1 MNCTNEARYGLPRDC
16 QDHQGSRPPATPA
29 CAAHV
34 HPAKSV
40 SGREPKAWAKGVIS
54 QCETGVALPRLTCL
68 ARPSLLLCLVLSLMH
83 EQMRTSSP
91 RAAWVDLP
99 YSIYTHQPR
108 IRPGP
113 ALPAPRALGISVL
126 YACVRCAA
134 CATECAA
141 SCFFRAGR
149 LQTTQTGQAGL
160 CNRESA
166 VEAARPATRDAPKHC
181 MQFMMSC
188 SSGMSRTQS
197 YDHPRG
203 SMT

>member
-1 MNCTNEARYGLPRDC
+1 MNCTNEARYGLPRDG

-40 SGREPKAWAKGVIS
+40 SDREPKAWAKGVIS
-54 QCETGVALPRLTCL
+54 QCETGVSLPRLTCL
-68 ARPSLLLCLVLSLMH
+68 ARPSLLLCLALSLLH
-83 EQMRTSSP
+83 EQCMRARLSSEDSMGRP
-91 RAAWVDLP
+91 TLLD
-99 YSIYTHQPR
+99 YTNRHKIHKHQPR

-126 YACVRCAA
+126 FACVCCAA

-149 LQTTQTGQAGL
+149 LQTIQTGQAGL

-181 MQFMMSC
+181 NSC
-188 SSGMSRTQS
+188 PV
-197 YDHPRG
+197 PRA
-203 SMT
+203 